1 MPRPLAA
8 LSIGAIALIAG
19 CGSSTISTEPVRVET
34 RDASPNDRI
43 RVMLP
48 PPSDP
53 GGEAAG
59 RIVSARVIEVLQQTH
74 GDVALVSTADEHDG
88 LAASRQA
95 NATFLI
101 VPTILEWTD
110 AHSPPLTA
118 DRVKVRLELQ
128 NPVDGVA
135 ISAIRFENSS
145 SLFAVVD
152 TRPEALLD
160 SSFDRA
166 VNMLVA
172 TGSPG
177 HGTLHQPGPNA
188 LEHVPVDE
196 QKFPR
201 Q

>member
-8 LSIGAIALIAG
+8 LCIGAFALTAG
-19 CGSSTISTEPVRVET
+19 CGRSTISAEPVRMET
-34 RDASPNDRI
+34 GEASPGDRI

-48 PPSDP
+48 PPSGP

-74 GDVALVSTADEHDG
+74 GDVALLPTADERDA

-101 VPTILEWTD
+101 VPTILEWID
-110 AHSPPLTA
+110 GHSPPLTA
-118 DRVKVRLELQ
+118 DRIKVRLQLKD
-128 NPVDGVA
+128 PADGAA
-135 ISAIRFENSS
+135 ISAITFENVS

-172 TGSPG
+172 TGSTG
-177 HGTLHQPGPNA
+177 HGTLHHPGPNA

>member
-8 LSIGAIALIAG
+8 LCIAAFALTAG
-19 CGSSTISTEPVRVET
+19 CGRSTISAEPVRVET
-34 RDASPNDRI
+34 REASPNDRI

-48 PPSDP
+48 PPGGP

-74 GDVALVSTADEHDG
+74 GDVVLVATADEPDA

-118 DRVKVRLELQ
+118 DRVKVRLELKD
-128 NPVDGVA
+128 PADGAA
-135 ISAIRFENSS
+135 ISAIRFENTSS
-145 SLFAVVD
+145 VFAVVD
-152 TRPEALLD
+152 SRPEA
-160 SSFDRA
+160 
-166 VNMLVA
+166 
-172 TGSPG
+172 
-177 HGTLHQPGPNA
+177 
-188 LEHVPVDE
+188 
-196 QKFPR
+196 
-201 Q
+201 

>member
-8 LSIGAIALIAG
+8 LCVGAFALSVG
-19 CGSSTISTEPVRVET
+19 CGRSTISAEPVRMGT
-34 RDASPNDRI
+34 RDASPADRI

-48 PPSDP
+48 LPSGQ
-53 GGEAAG
+53 GGDAAG

-74 GDVALVSTADEHDG
+74 GDVALVTTADERDA

-118 DRVKVRLELQ
+118 DRVKVRLELKD
-128 NPVDGVA
+128 PADGAA
-135 ISAIRFENSS
+135 ISAIRFENTSP
-145 SLFAVVD
+145 LFAVVD

-172 TGSPG
+172 TGSTG

>member
-8 LSIGAIALIAG
+8 LCIAAFALTAG
-19 CGSSTISTEPVRVET
+19 CGRSTISVEPVHVEA
-34 RDASPNDRI
+34 REASPADRI

-48 PPSDP
+48 PPSGP

-74 GDVALVSTADEHDG
+74 GDVALVTITDERDA
-88 LAASRQA
+88 LAASRQV
-95 NATFLI
+95 NATFLV

-118 DRVKVRLELQ
+118 DRVKVRLELKD
-128 NPVDGVA
+128 PADGAA
-135 ISAIRFENSS
+135 ISAIQFENTS

-172 TGSPG
+172 TGSTSRA
-177 HGTLHQPGPNA
+177 TLHQPGPTA